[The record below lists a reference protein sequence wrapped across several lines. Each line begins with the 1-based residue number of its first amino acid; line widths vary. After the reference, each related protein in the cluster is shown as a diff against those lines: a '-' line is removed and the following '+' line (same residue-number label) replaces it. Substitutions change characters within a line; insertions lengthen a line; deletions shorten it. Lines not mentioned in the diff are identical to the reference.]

1 MGMKRV
7 QRRLWRQRIL
17 CFVLA
22 AVCMVMIFCFSA
34 QNGARSDAIS
44 LPLAGV
50 MQNALHISTQTANFL
65 VRKVAHFSIYL
76 LLSVC
81 LSGAFTTYR
90 MCTVVRVAVAT
101 GICALYAVS
110 DELHQ
115 SLVAGRT
122 PAARDVCIDTVGAL
136 AGAVV
141 FCLCEALWK
150 RFYRSKKLHAGNIP

>member
-1 MGMKRV
+1 MGMKRA
-7 QRRLWRQRIL
+7 QQRLWRQRII

-22 AVCMVMIFCFSA
+22 AVCMVMIFYFSA
-34 QNGARSDAIS
+34 QNGAKSDAIS
-44 LPLAGV
+44 LPLASV
-50 MQNALHISTQTANFL
+50 LQNALHISTQTANFL
-65 VRKVAHFSIYL
+65 VRKAAHFSIYL

-81 LSGAFTTYR
+81 LSGAFATYQIR
-90 MCTVVRVAVAT
+90 VVVRVAVAT

-110 DELHQ
+110 DEFHQ

-122 PAARDVCIDTVGAL
+122 PAAQDVCIDTIGAL

-150 RFYRSKKLHAGNIP
+150 RFYRSKKSVCR